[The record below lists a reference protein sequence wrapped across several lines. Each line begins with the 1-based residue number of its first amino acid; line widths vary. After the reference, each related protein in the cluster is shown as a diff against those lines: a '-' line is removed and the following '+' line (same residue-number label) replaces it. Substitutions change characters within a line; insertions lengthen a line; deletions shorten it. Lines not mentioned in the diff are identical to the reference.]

1 MDQIFNSSSFYITI
15 LLIIGLA
22 GLGCWYFLRR
32 KRNFQAIET
41 ILENAQIPFFKLGLP
56 ELEKEVARSRRFNR
70 VFSLIVICINDSL
83 GKSNSHSINVID
95 FVMLGPIIRKT
106 LRSTDLI
113 MYDKDNLRFIVL
125 LPETDYVQST
135 QMVERFKQLLG
146 NDLFKQ
152 IKFQAVTFPK
162 DGLIVDDLI
171 TKALQNSNPSF
182 SVEYKSTV

>member
-1 MDQIFNSSSFYITI
+1 MDQILNSTTFYLTI
-15 LLIIGLA
+15 FLVIGLA
-22 GLGCWYFLRR
+22 ALWYWYHLSRR
-32 KRNFQAIET
+32 RNLQAVET
-41 ILENAQIPFFKLGLP
+41 ILENAQIPYFKLGLP

-70 VFSLIVICINDSL
+70 VFSLIVICINDSA
-83 GKSNSHSINVID
+83 GKINQQSINLID
-95 FVMLGPIIRKT
+95 FVMLGPIIRKA

-113 MYDKDNLRFIVL
+113 MYDKDNFRFIIM

-146 NDLFKQ
+146 NELFTQ
-152 IKFQAVTFPK
+152 IKFQSVTFPK

-171 TKALQNSNPSF
+171 AKALQNSNPSF